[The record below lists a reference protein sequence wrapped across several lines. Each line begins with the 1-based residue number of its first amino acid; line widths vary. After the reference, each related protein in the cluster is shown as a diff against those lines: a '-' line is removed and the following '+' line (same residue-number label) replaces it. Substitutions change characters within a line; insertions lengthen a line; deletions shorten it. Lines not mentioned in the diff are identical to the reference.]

1 MHMKTPYKNIYEV
14 LKTNRIIVLAVIAMA
29 MLSTIIS
36 SFISYKMYDKSL
48 KGSFAIGKNG
58 EVIPLQ
64 WIQQK
69 ENLEVEALDHLRLF
83 HTYFYDIDPINFESN
98 IEKALWLGNSTVD
111 NVYRQK
117 KADGVYNR
125 LMQYSLVQ
133 KVISIDSEIDLTIE
147 PYPFRT
153 VTVFQINRGSIIDTY
168 ELVSTGK
175 LLQLEKRNFP
185 KNTHGLLITDY
196 FENTLKKLE
205 NLPADR

>member
-1 MHMKTPYKNIYEV
+1 MKTPYKNIYEV
-14 LKTNRIIVLAVIAMA
+14 LKTNRFIVLAVVTMA

-36 SFISYKMYDKSL
+36 SVISFKMYDKSL
-48 KGSFAIGKNG
+48 NGAFAIGKNG

-64 WIQQK
+64 WVEQK
-69 ENLEVEALDHLRLF
+69 ENLEVEALEHLRLF
-83 HTYFYDIDPINFESN
+83 HTYFYDIDVTNFENN

-125 LMQYSLVQ
+125 LLQYSLVQ
-133 KVISIDSEIDLTIE
+133 KVISIDSEIDLKAE

-153 VTVFQINRGSIIDTY
+153 TTVFQINRGSIIDTY
-168 ELVSTGK
+168 ELVTTGK
-175 LLQLEKRNFP
+175 ILHLEKRNFP

-196 FENTLKKLE
+196 FENALKKIDYE
-205 NLPADR
+205 N

>member
-1 MHMKTPYKNIYEV
+1 MKTPYKNIYEV
-14 LKTNRIIVLAVIAMA
+14 LKLNRFIVLAVIVLA
-29 MLSTIIS
+29 MLSTVVS
-36 SFISYKMYDKSL
+36 SIISYKMYDKSL
-48 KGSFAIGKNG
+48 NGSFAIGKNG

-64 WIQQK
+64 WVQEK
-69 ENLEVEALDHLRLF
+69 ENLQVEALEHLRLF
-83 HTYFYDIDPINFESN
+83 HSYFYGLDATNFESN

-133 KVISIDSEIDLTIE
+133 KVISIHSEIDLTTE

-153 VTVFQINRGSIIDTY
+153 ITVFQINRGSVIDTY
-168 ELVSTGK
+168 EMVTTGS
-175 LLQLEKRNFP
+175 LIHLEKRNFP

-196 FENTLKKLE
+196 FENTLKKVNYE
-205 NLPADR
+205 N

>member
-1 MHMKTPYKNIYEV
+1 MKTPYKNIYEV
-14 LKTNRIIVLAVIAMA
+14 LKTNRFIVLTVVTMA
-29 MLSTIIS
+29 MLSTMVSSIIS
-36 SFISYKMYDKSL
+36 FKMYHKSL
-48 KGSFAIGKNG
+48 DGSFAIGKNG

-64 WIQQK
+64 WVQQK
-69 ENLEVEALDHLRLF
+69 ENLKVETLEHLRLF
-83 HTYFYDIDPINFESN
+83 HTYFYDIDATNFEMN

-133 KVISIDSEIDLTIE
+133 KVISIDSEIDLKAE

-153 VTVFQINRGSIIDTY
+153 TTVFQINRGSIIDTY
-168 ELVSTGK
+168 ELVTTGK
-175 LLQLEKRNFP
+175 ILHLEKRNFP

-196 FENTLKKLE
+196 FENTLKKIDYE
-205 NLPADR
+205 N

>member
-14 LKTNRIIVLAVIAMA
+14 LKTNRFIVLAVIIMA

-36 SFISYKMYDKSL
+36 SVISYKMYDKSL
-48 KGSFAIGKNG
+48 NGSFAIGKNG

-64 WIQQK
+64 WVQQK
-69 ENLEVEALDHLRLF
+69 ENLEVEALEHLRLF
-83 HTYFYDIDPINFESN
+83 HTYFYDIDATNFESN

-133 KVISIDSEIDLTIE
+133 KVISIDSEIDLKAE

-153 VTVFQINRGSIIDTY
+153 TTVFQINRGSIIDTY
-168 ELVSTGK
+168 ELVTTGK
-175 LLQLEKRNFP
+175 ILHLEKRNFP

-196 FENTLKKLE
+196 FENTLKKIDYE
-205 NLPADR
+205 N